1 MAGEHLG
8 KINFETKGSMIMG
21 HFHAMAN
28 PCLIIIEHQSINKKI
43 DLIKK
48 SMFQMAAE
56 VWRIE
61 QKYSR
66 YLENSA
72 LSKINNAN
80 GAKVPIDP
88 ETYQLLNVAD
98 ILWQESNGMFDI
110 SSGVFRKIWTFD
122 NQQNIPSQ
130 TEIDSVLEY
139 VGWDRI
145 KLDKESLQL
154 EQNMQIDFGGI
165 GKEYAADRCASL
177 APESLGKSVLV
188 NLGGDVVA
196 KGPRNNLLNWDVGI
210 ESKSGRK
217 VWKNVPLGSGAIATS
232 GDVYKSIT
240 YKGKRYSHIINALTG
255 YPTLE
260 APSTISVAAP
270 NCVEA
275 GMLSTLAMLQGE
287 NAENFLEDSG
297 RPHWIQR

>member
-1 MAGEHLG
+1 MANEHLG
-8 KINFETKGSMIMG
+8 KINFETKGSMLMG
-21 HFHAMAN
+21 HFRAMAN
-28 PCLIIIEHQSINKKI
+28 PCLIIVEQQELAQFS

-48 SMFQMAAE
+48 IMLQMATE

-66 YLENSA
+66 YLGDSI
-72 LSKINNAN
+72 LSQINNAN
-80 GAKVPIDP
+80 GRRTRIDA

-122 NQQNIPSQ
+122 GQKNIPSQ
-130 TEIDSVLEY
+130 AEIDAVLKH
-139 VGWDRI
+139 VGWNRI
-145 KLDKESLQL
+145 KLDKNSLQL
-154 EQNMQIDFGGI
+154 ERGMQIDFGGI
-165 GKEYAADRCASL
+165 GKEYAADRCAAL
-177 APESLGKSVLV
+177 APETLGKSVLV

-196 KGPRNNLLNWDVGI
+196 KGPRYNNINWDIGI
-210 ESKSGRK
+210 ESKLGRT
-217 VWKNVPLGSGAIATS
+217 VWKNVPLGGGAIATS
-232 GDVYKSIT
+232 GDVYKSVIHN
-240 YKGKRYSHIINALTG
+240 GRCYSHIINALTG
-255 YPTLE
+255 YPTLD

-270 NCVEA
+270 NCIEA

-287 NAENFLEDSG
+287 NAEGFLKEQG